1 MPQVSLISAAI
12 ALAAAAIG
20 LMVVV
25 GRRRQRGS
33 GGTRRRDGREERFEE
48 LFDHLPVPVLEEDFM
63 GVSRW
68 LDSLRARGVED
79 LRAFLQEHP
88 DEVQRQFGQVRVT
101 AANRRALALFGADD
115 LDDLG
120 LRLKTAGA
128 AAPPES
134 FPLELE
140 ALWKGQGTLE
150 CATTL
155 RLPDRP
161 LLRFQLHWH
170 MRTRRSL
177 PQPSHVIVMFRD
189 PSPVRVADELYQQV
203 FESLPIPAW
212 VYDAEHLGFLDV
224 NRAAMAQYGWSR
236 ADFLAMRVVDVRPRD
251 EGPDFTAAVR
261 SAGGESRPNE
271 VWRHRAKDG
280 RAIDAEVTSRAI
292 DLGGRRAIVATLR
305 DVTEARRAEAALRD
319 SEERF
324 RTLFEHAVEG
334 VYESLPGGRFRSVN
348 PAFAGM
354 LGYANPGE
362 LLALEAP
369 AIQEIYVEPG
379 RRAEFLRE
387 LGSGGVLGG
396 FESEVRRRDG
406 TTLWIS
412 ENVRAER
419 DEAGRILRIQGFV
432 RDITGRKRAEVALRE
447 GEARYRALFEESPVA
462 IMELDYARVRRHF
475 AALREV
481 GVVDLAAHLEANPDE
496 RQRCLERVTSRQLNA
511 AAVRV
516 LQAQVRS
523 QLLGPLTGLL
533 APSSHEPLLA
543 TLLALWRGEGWAE
556 GEAPLRCFDGAI
568 RRFYWRWWTA
578 AGQAGGLPAHAQI
591 ALLDVTAARRTEA
604 ELRASEQRFRLLFE
618 LSPVAIAEFDFGP
631 ILAWYQGLR
640 AEGVTE
646 LGRWFEAHP
655 AEFSSALFRVPL
667 VGANAA
673 ALRLLGAPSVAE
685 LARQEGLLLT
695 PDGVAA
701 RRACLVAAWTGRNES
716 EGEIAVRALDGSE
729 RRVYYRW
736 RIPMIEGRPYA
747 ERAQFAMLDLTE
759 VRLAERRL
767 AAEQLRASK
776 LESVGFLAGGIA
788 HDFNNLLAVIMGNL
802 SLALLEEEVVKRAG
816 RWLREAEHGAQRARQ
831 LTQQLLTF
839 AKGGAPVRTTVQL
852 QDVVR
857 EAAEFATR
865 GSAVRCE
872 FDLAADL
879 KAADAD
885 KGQIGAVVQNLV
897 LNAIQAMPE
906 GGAVLIALRNE
917 LVAAGRLPVPAGPYL
932 RLSITDAGAGI
943 PPEYLSHI
951 FEPYFT
957 TRQEGAG
964 LGLATVYSIVR
975 KHQGHVS
982 VESEVGRGTSFH
994 VWLPAAAAPLPEPA
1008 APRSPFAALSGRVLF
1023 MDDEEALRLLAEAL
1037 LVRLGMEVVV
1047 VGDGAQALEAF
1058 AAARTAGRPF
1068 DLVMMDLTVPGGMGG
1083 LEAMRGLLAID
1094 PGVRAIVSSGY
1105 SGDPVMANYQAYGF
1119 RGRAPKPYRAE
1130 ELARVLREVLEA
1142 NP

>member
-1 MPQVSLISAAI
+1 MSAAV
-12 ALAAAAIG
+12 ALAVAAIG
-20 LMVVV
+20 LAGLGWRRLRRST
-25 GRRRQRGS
+25 GRA
-33 GGTRRRDGREERFEE
+33 RDRDRREERFEA
-48 LFDHLPVPVLEEDFM
+48 LFDHLPVPVMEEDFTE
-63 GVSRW
+63 VSRW

-79 LRAFLQEHP
+79 LRDHLSAHP
-88 DEVQRQFGQVRVT
+88 DEVQRQFLQVRVT

-115 LDDLG
+115 LEDLG
-120 LRLKTAGA
+120 LRLRAAAA

-140 ALWKGQGTLE
+140 ALWKGHATLE

-155 RLPDRP
+155 RIPDRP
-161 LLRFQLHWH
+161 LLRFQLHWQVR
-170 MRTRRSL
+170 MRRGLLT
-177 PQPSHVIVMFRD
+177 PSRVIVTFAD
-189 PSPVRVADELYQQV
+189 SSPLRASEELYQQL

-224 NRAAMAQYGWSR
+224 NRAAVAQYGWSR
-236 ADFLAMRVVDVRPRD
+236 ADLLGMRVVDVRPRED
-251 EGPDFTAAVR
+251 TPALTQAV
-261 SAGGESRPNE
+261 GTGNGELRLHHI
-271 VWRHRAKDG
+271 WRHRAKDG
-280 RAIDAEVTSRAI
+280 RSIDAEVTSRAI
-292 DLGGRRAIVATLR
+292 ELGGRRAILAVLR
-305 DVTEARRAEAALRD
+305 DVTEARRAEAALRE

-334 VYESLPGGRFRSVN
+334 VYESLPGGRFLSVN
-348 PAFAGM
+348 PAFACM

-369 AIQEIYVEPG
+369 AVQEIYVEPN
-379 RRAEFLRE
+379 RRVEFLRE
-387 LGSGGVLGG
+387 LGPGGALGG

-406 TTLWIS
+406 TTVWIS

-419 DEAGRILRIQGFV
+419 DGAGRILRLQGFV
-432 RDITGRKRAEVALRE
+432 RDITGRRRAEAGLRE
-447 GEARYRALFEESPVA
+447 GEARYRVLFEESPVA
-462 IMELDYARVRRHF
+462 IIELDYTPVRRHF
-475 AALREV
+475 GALREA
-481 GVVDLAAHLEANPDE
+481 GVADLAAHLEADPEE
-496 RQRCLERVTSRQLNA
+496 RQRCLELVTSRQLNA

-523 QLLGPLTGLL
+523 QLVGRLTGLL
-533 APSSHEPLLA
+533 APSGHEPLLS
-543 TLLALWRGEGWAE
+543 TLLALWRGERWAE
-556 GEAPLRCFDGAI
+556 GEAPLRCFDGTI

-578 AGQAGGLPAHAQI
+578 AGEAGVIPAQAQI
-591 ALLDVTAARRTEA
+591 ALLDVTATRRTEA

-618 LSPVAIAEFDFGP
+618 LSPVAIAEFDYRP
-631 ILAWYQGLR
+631 ILDWYQRLR

-646 LGRWFEAHP
+646 LESWFEMHP
-655 AEFSSALFRVPL
+655 AELSSALFRVPL

-673 ALRLLGAPSVAE
+673 ALRLLGATSLAE

-701 RRACLVAAWTGRNES
+701 RRDCLVAAWTGRNES
-716 EGEIAVRALDGSE
+716 EGEIAIRAFDGTE

-736 RIPMIEGRPYA
+736 RIPVIEGRPYA

-767 AAEQLRASK
+767 VAEQLRASK

-802 SLALLEEEVVKRAG
+802 SLALLEKEVVERAG
-816 RWLREAEHGAQRARQ
+816 PWLQAAEQGAQRAKQ

-839 AKGGAPVRTTVQL
+839 AKGGAPVRTTVRL
-852 QDVVR
+852 QEVVR

-879 KAADAD
+879 KYADAD
-885 KGQIGAVVQNLV
+885 KGQIGLVVQNLV
-897 LNAIQAMPE
+897 INALQAMPE
-906 GGAVLIALRNE
+906 GGTVLIALRNE
-917 LVAAGRLPVPAGPYL
+917 QVAAGRLPVPAGPYL

-957 TRQEGAG
+957 TKQESAG
-964 LGLATVYSIVR
+964 LGLATVYSIVH
-975 KHQGHVS
+975 KHQGHVT

-994 VWLPAAAAPLPEPA
+994 VWLPAAMAPGPEPA
-1008 APRSPFAALSGRVLF
+1008 ASRSPFEGLSGRVLF

-1037 LVRLGMEVVV
+1037 LVRFGLEVVTV
-1047 VGDGAQALEAF
+1047 SEGAQAVEAY
-1058 AAARTAGRPF
+1058 AAARAEGRPF

-1083 LEAMRGLLAID
+1083 LEAMRSLLAID
-1094 PGVRAIVSSGY
+1094 PDVRAIVSSGY
-1105 SGDPVMANYQAYGF
+1105 SGDPVMANHAAYGF
-1119 RGRAPKPYRAE
+1119 RGRVPKPYRAE
-1130 ELARVLREVLEA
+1130 ELARVLHEVLKG